1 MALASLLTPSSDGP
15 ASLPESPLGPL
26 PPDAANDVVLTT
38 VDTMR
43 ESRAML
49 VQTVDQL
56 RLIYDIVDSK

>member
-1 MALASLLTPSSDGP
+1 MALSSLLTPSPDGR
-15 ASLPESPLGPL
+15 AQLPESPLGPL
-26 PPDAANDVVLTT
+26 PSDAANDVVLST
-38 VDTMR
+38 VDIMR